1 MDLRE
6 REYYARSIASD
17 ARVETRDTYQDAVSE
32 FEDQEY
38 TYMPFPDSDEFYHI
52 DEGWFGDL
60 RSEQW
65 IEPDT
70 HLIDTFELLH
80 ENPFL
85 LVVDWVDIGESEYGF
100 INRSNI
106 NERVTGEMIYP
117 LIAEFEYM
125 IARRIE
131 SDFESRELFQ
141 KISDRTVGGWIKDEQ
156 SDVELHIAESMDLGD
171 MDKILNKSEE
181 RLAKSCGF
189 ESKDELEDL
198 DGIRELRNKVMHA
211 NRSLA
216 RGPDDIQE
224 IIENIDRT
232 QELINKANSGAAFR

>member
-1 MDLRE
+1 MDPRK

-17 ARVETRDTYQDAVSE
+17 ARVETKDTYQDAVSE
-32 FEDQEY
+32 FADQEY
-38 TYMPFPDSDEFYHI
+38 TYMPLPESDEFYHI

-70 HLIDTFELLH
+70 HLMDTFELLY

-85 LVVDWVDIGESEYGF
+85 LVTDWEDIGESEYGF

-117 LIAEFEYM
+117 LLAEFEHM
-125 IARRIE
+125 ISKRIK
-131 SDFESRELFQ
+131 SDFESRDLFQ

-156 SDVELHIAESMDLGD
+156 NDIELHIAESMDLGD
-171 MDKILNKSEE
+171 MDEVLNKSEE
-181 RLAKSCGF
+181 RLAMSCGF
-189 ESKDELEDL
+189 ESKDELDDL
-198 DGIRELRNKVMHA
+198 GGIRELRNKVMHA

-224 IIENIDRT
+224 MIGNIDRI
-232 QELINKANSGAAFR
+232 QELISKANSGAAFQ